1 MIGVMARRRRM
12 DGLAQKLAEQ
22 LLRQGKRL
30 ALAESCTGG
39 MIAAACTDLAG
50 SSRWF
55 DRGFV
60 TYSNVAKIECLDVPA
75 ETLERHG
82 AVSEATV
89 IAMAKGTL
97 EHSSADITLSV
108 SGIAGPDGGSEAKPV
123 GTVWFAL
130 SDSTGFTQALVEQF
144 AGDRKQ
150 VREQAVQFALKL
162 LIEHTR

>member
-1 MIGVMARRRRM
+1 M
-12 DGLAQKLAEQ
+12 DGLVQKLAEQ
-22 LLRQGKRL
+22 LLQQGKRL

-39 MIAAACTDLAG
+39 MIAATCTDLAG

-60 TYSNVAKIECLDVPA
+60 TYSNAAKIECLDVPA

-97 EHSSADITLSV
+97 EHSDADIALSV

-130 SDSTGFTQALVEQF
+130 SDETGFTNALVEQF
-144 AGDRKQ
+144 TGDRKH

-162 LIEHTR
+162 LIEHSR

>member
-1 MIGVMARRRRM
+1 M
-12 DGLAQKLAEQ
+12 DGLVQKLAER
-22 LLRQGKRL
+22 LLQQGKRL

-39 MIAAACTDLAG
+39 MVAATCTDLAG

-60 TYSNVAKIECLDVPA
+60 TYSNAAKIECLDVLA

-89 IAMAKGTL
+89 IAMAKGML
-97 EHSSADITLSV
+97 EHSDADIALSV

-130 SDSTGFTQALVEQF
+130 SDRTGFTNALVEQF
-144 AGDRKQ
+144 TGDRKQ